1 MYKGLLLSM
10 FIICRLADTNYS
22 DRCEVMSHC
31 GFDLH
36 SLIYDEY
43 FMCMLAIC
51 MSFLGKHLFK
61 SSVHFLIGFS
71 FFILVGMSC

>member
-1 MYKGLLLSM
+1 
-10 FIICRLADTNYS
+10 
-22 DRCEVMSHC
+22 MSHC

-36 SLIYDEY
+36 SLINDEY
-43 FMCMLAIC
+43 FMCLLAIC
-51 MSFLGKHLFK
+51 ISFFGKHLFK